1 MLAYPDWT
9 NVFKEL
15 RHLLNLRLLSQ
26 PCDVYCAV
34 LRVILLFRTSC
45 KHVKTGEGVSNF
57 IFFLKFFNTVMPST
71 AKPLLTHITLIS
83 THWSCE
89 SVIGERT
96 KGGKSVRVPEAT
108 PEEYYKDNPDAP
120 SNTEPYWEGENGTL
134 SFTTISSSYTLNI
147 KLTISDPVNKV
158 KASKTGL

>member
-9 NVFKEL
+9 NVFKEF

-34 LRVILLFRTSC
+34 LRVILLLRTSC
-45 KHVKTGEGVSNF
+45 KHMKTGDRVSILLF
-57 IFFLKFFNTVMPST
+57 SKLNTVMPST
-71 AKPLLTHITLIS
+71 PKPLLTHLTLIS

-89 SVIGERT
+89 PVIGERT
-96 KGGKSVRVPEAT
+96 KGGKSVCVPKAT
-108 PEEYYKDNPDAP
+108 PKEYYKDNPDAP

-134 SFTTISSSYTLNI
+134 SFTTISSYTLNI